1 MSHQYCLFYKN
12 SKLQFGWI
20 QEIRKNKLVV
30 VPTQGKE
37 FNCSPKQTEYIWNG
51 ADQTDVVEANEY
63 LLKQINLVEKQRQ
76 QLDISTI
83 HELCE
88 INHAYSIEDLASDF
102 LDDPE
107 NGWHRVALLLEI
119 KNNTLLYQ
127 QKKSDFFARSPEDIE
142 KLEEQTQKEQEKKT
156 QKITEQNW
164 ADLLING
171 STPEVSSEDSEL
183 WQKFQLRLL
192 NFLIHWQRSEEKQ
205 YFSEMFRCNL
215 NDQSVAE
222 RSIINCLKLT
232 DHPISWGKLILV
244 RASIVLEF
252 GARELEISEK
262 IKSGDIWKNRF
273 KTETKDQRYLETFTV
288 DNEETKDFDDA
299 LSWEVL
305 GDLTLLRIHIA
316 DVASFI
322 HKSHELF
329 EIVSSRISS
338 VYTIKDVYPMFVPSL
353 SESFFSLSQGQD
365 RSVITYE
372 IKINSSNEIESTSIY
387 RSIIN
392 VNQNYSYLE
401 IDRLLNQSDSFWS
414 HLLDFCIDLKNK
426 RIENGC
432 LDIDRLEVKLDI
444 SDPDHININTV
455 RENTP
460 ASLIIEELAI
470 YTNYL
475 AAHYCSVNDLLCLYR
490 NQPPYSVCK
499 NLEEGVKPTLKDIQI
514 QPAHIGLTADG
525 HSALGLACYAQ
536 ATSPIRRFVD
546 LVNQNV
552 ILTHLS
558 SQEEGFD
565 EDELLLWA
573 KRGEE
578 IQREYT
584 ILERSLLEHWK
595 IKYIAQN
602 RDKTYSAQFI
612 RYLKNRKALINL
624 TELQLFIEAD
634 LPNIQATPEFEALV
648 ESVQPDYNRVILRK
662 KE

>member
-37 FNCSPKQTEYIWNG
+37 FNCSPKQSEYIWNG
-51 ADQTDVVEANEY
+51 ADQTDVVEAIDY
-63 LLKQINLVEKQRQ
+63 LSKQINLVEKQRQ
-76 QLDISTI
+76 QIDISTI

-88 INHAYSIEDLASDF
+88 INHAYSIEDLATDF

-119 KNNTLLYQ
+119 KNNSLLFQ

-142 KLEEQTQKEQEKKT
+142 KLEEQTQKEQEKEAL
-156 QKITEQNW
+156 KIAEQNW

-171 STPEVSSEDSEL
+171 STPEVSSEDSEH

-215 NDQSVAE
+215 NDQIVAE
-222 RSIINCLKLT
+222 RLIINCLKLT
-232 DHPISWGKLILV
+232 DHPISWGKLMLV
-244 RASIVLEF
+244 RSSIVLEF
-252 GARELEISEK
+252 ETKELEISEK
-262 IKSGDIWKNRF
+262 VKTGDIWKNRF
-273 KTETKDQRYLETFTV
+273 ETETVDQRHLETFTV

-299 LSWEVL
+299 LSWEVQ
-305 GDLTLLRIHIA
+305 GDFTVLRIHIA

-322 HKSHELF
+322 YKPHELF
-329 EIVSSRISS
+329 EIVSGRISS
-338 VYTIKDVYPMFVPSL
+338 VYTIKDVYPMFAPSL
-353 SESFFSLSQGQD
+353 SESFFSLAQGQD

-372 IKINSSNEIESTSIY
+372 IKINPSNEIESTSIY

-392 VNQNYSYLE
+392 VDLNYSYLE
-401 IDRLLNQSDSFWS
+401 VDRLLNQSDFFWS
-414 HLLDFCIDLKNK
+414 HLLDFCTHLKTK

-432 LDIDRLEVKLDI
+432 LDIDRLEVQLDI

-490 NQPPYSVCK
+490 NQPPYSVSK

-514 QPAHIGLTADG
+514 QPAHIGLTAEG
-525 HSALGLACYAQ
+525 HSALGLDCYAQ

-546 LVNQNV
+546 LVNQNI
-552 ILTHLS
+552 ILSHLS
-558 SQEEGFD
+558 GQEESFD
-565 EDELLLWA
+565 EDDLLLWA

-584 ILERSLLEHWK
+584 ILERNLLEHWK

-602 RDKTYSAQFI
+602 KDKTFSAQFI

-624 TELQLFIEAD
+624 TELQLFIETD
-634 LPNIQATPEFEALV
+634 LPNIQDTPEFEALV
-648 ESVQPDYNRVILRK
+648 ESANPDYNRVILRK